1 MHRKRDN
8 YEINHNQ
15 KDLLT
20 KKIKSDQSILN
31 NNNQSLLQSTNT
43 FLMDSDRLTQNDR
56 LNLTILSK
64 LSTQVY
70 DIF

>member
-8 YEINHNQ
+8 YEIHHNQ

-31 NNNQSLLQSTNT
+31 NNNQSLLQSANT
-43 FLMDSDRLTQNDR
+43 FVMDSDRLAQNDR